1 MKEIQDHI
9 KDMEKQL
16 ELLADAK
23 GILKCALIV
32 KIYQLAQSIS
42 EGIQEAEDEYS
53 KMKLVLEAKNKDL
66 EEMLYSMQS
75 KLGTTEKE

>member
-9 KDMEKQL
+9 KDIEKQL

-32 KIYQLAQSIS
+32 KIYQIMQLIS
-42 EGIQEAEDEYS
+42 KEVTEAEDEYS
-53 KMKLVLEAKNKDL
+53 KMKLILEAKNKDL
-66 EEMLYSMQS
+66 EEMLHSMQS
-75 KLGTTEKE
+75 KLDTTEKE